1 MNLSKKEYSQIT
13 GDTCPASPIWKDML
27 LAFLVGGAICT
38 LGQFLTQMYINYFNM
53 DKKTASTWVSITLI
67 ALSSLLTA
75 LDWYGKIAKH
85 AGAGTIVPITGFSNP
100 GRTRQLSI
108 LNGLRDID
116 TYVKSSDKPD
126 EDPVV
131 IVHDSARPNLTTEY
145 LDRCLDAIEGCDGVM
160 PTLPMKD
167 TVYYSENGTKVD
179 RLLDRSCIYAGQAPE
194 LYRLKKYLEVNEKL
208 LPDEILRIN
217 GSTEPAVM
225 AGLDVA
231 MIPGDEN
238 NYKVTTKKD
247 MDRFIQD
254 IG

>member
-1 MNLSKKEYSQIT
+1 MNIALILSGGT
-13 GDTCPASPIWKDML
+13 GTRL
-27 LAFLVGGAICT
+27 GGDIPK
-38 LGQFLTQMYINYFNM
+38 QYIKVKGRM
-53 DKKTASTWVSITLI
+53 LI
-67 ALSSLLTA
+67 AYCLNMFATHSAIDGIFVVAAPEWRDEIINECGRLGI
-75 LDWYGKIAKH
+75 GKA
-85 AGAGTIVPITGFSNP
+85 AITGFSDP

-116 TYVKSSDKPD
+116 TYVKSSDKPV

-131 IVHDSARPNLTTEY
+131 IIHDAARPNLTAEY

-194 LYRLKKYLEVNEKL
+194 LYRLKKYLEANEKL
-208 LPDEILRIN
+208 LPDEILKIN
-217 GSTEPAVM
+217 GSTEPAVI

-247 MDRFIQD
+247 MDKFIQD

>member
-1 MNLSKKEYSQIT
+1 MNIALILSGGT
-13 GDTCPASPIWKDML
+13 GTRL
-27 LAFLVGGAICT
+27 GGDIPK
-38 LGQFLTQMYINYFNM
+38 QYIKVKGRM
-53 DKKTASTWVSITLI
+53 LI
-67 ALSSLLTA
+67 AYCLNMFAAHSAIDGMFVVAAPEWRDEILNECDSLGIGSA
-75 LDWYGKIAKH
+75 A
-85 AGAGTIVPITGFSNP
+85 ITGFSNP

-116 TYVKSSDKPD
+116 TYVKSLDKND
-126 EDPVV
+126 DPVV
-131 IVHDSARPNLTTEY
+131 IIHDAARPNLTAEY
-145 LDRCLDAIEGCDGVM
+145 LDQCLDAIEECDGVM

-179 RLLDRSCIYAGQAPE
+179 KLLDRGCIFAGQAPE
-194 LYRLKKYLEVNEKL
+194 LYRLKKYLEANEKL
-208 LPDEILRIN
+208 LPDDILKIN

-247 MDRFIQD
+247 IDRFIQD
-254 IG
+254 MG

>member
-1 MNLSKKEYSQIT
+1 MNIALILSGGT
-13 GDTCPASPIWKDML
+13 GTRL
-27 LAFLVGGAICT
+27 GGDIPK
-38 LGQFLTQMYINYFNM
+38 QYIKVKGRM
-53 DKKTASTWVSITLI
+53 LI
-67 ALSSLLTA
+67 AYCLNMFAAHSAVDGIFVVAAPEWRDEILNECERLG
-75 LDWYGKIAKH
+75 DGKA
-85 AGAGTIVPITGFSNP
+85 AITGFSDP

-108 LNGLRDID
+108 LNGLKDID
-116 TYVKSSDKPD
+116 THAKSLDKND
-126 EDPVV
+126 DPVV
-131 IVHDSARPNLTTEY
+131 IIHDAARPNLTAEY
-145 LDRCLDAIEGCDGVM
+145 LDRCLDAIEGVDGVM

-179 RLLDRSCIYAGQAPE
+179 RLLDRSCIFAGQAPE
-194 LYRLKKYLEVNEKL
+194 LYRLKKYLEANEKL
-208 LPDEILRIN
+208 LPDDILKIN

-225 AGLDVA
+225 AGLNVA

>member
-1 MNLSKKEYSQIT
+1 MNIALILSGGT
-13 GDTCPASPIWKDML
+13 GTRL
-27 LAFLVGGAICT
+27 GGDIPK
-38 LGQFLTQMYINYFNM
+38 QYIKVKGRM
-53 DKKTASTWVSITLI
+53 LI
-67 ALSSLLTA
+67 AYCLNMFAAHSAVDGIFVVAAPEWRDEILKECGRLGI
-75 LDWYGKIAKH
+75 GKSA
-85 AGAGTIVPITGFSNP
+85 ITGFSDP
-100 GRTRQLSI
+100 GKTRQLSI

-116 TYVKSSDKPD
+116 TYVKSLDKND
-126 EDPVV
+126 DPVV
-131 IVHDSARPNLTTEY
+131 IIHDAARPNLTAEY

-194 LYRLKKYLEVNEKL
+194 LYRLTKYLEANKKL
-208 LPDEILRIN
+208 LPDNILKIN

-225 AGLDVA
+225 AGLNVA

>member
-1 MNLSKKEYSQIT
+1 MNIALILSGGT
-13 GDTCPASPIWKDML
+13 GTRLGGDIPKQYIKVKGRMLIAYCLNMFAAHSAIDGIFVVAAPEWKDEIL
-27 LAFLVGGAICT
+27 NECDS
-38 LGQFLTQMYINYFNM
+38 LGIGS
-53 DKKTASTWVSITLI
+53 A
-67 ALSSLLTA
+67 A
-75 LDWYGKIAKH
+75 
-85 AGAGTIVPITGFSNP
+85 ITGFSNP

-116 TYVKSSDKPD
+116 TYVKSSDKPV

-131 IVHDSARPNLTTEY
+131 IIHDAARPNLTAEY

-179 RLLDRSCIYAGQAPE
+179 RLLDRSCIFAGQAPE
-194 LYRLKKYLEVNEKL
+194 LYRLKKYLEANEKL
-208 LPDEILRIN
+208 LPDEILKIN

>member
-1 MNLSKKEYSQIT
+1 MNIALVLSGGT
-13 GDTCPASPIWKDML
+13 GTRL
-27 LAFLVGGAICT
+27 GGDIPK
-38 LGQFLTQMYINYFNM
+38 QYIKVKGRM
-53 DKKTASTWVSITLI
+53 LI
-67 ALSSLLTA
+67 AYCLNMF
-75 LDWYGKIAKH
+75 
-85 AGAGTIVPITGFSNP
+85 AGHSAIDGIFVVAAPEWRDEIINECGRLGIGEAAITGFSDP

-116 TYVKSSDKPD
+116 TYVKSLDKND
-126 EDPVV
+126 DPVV
-131 IVHDSARPNLTTEY
+131 IIHDAARPNLTAEY

-179 RLLDRSCIYAGQAPE
+179 KLLDRSCIFAGQAPE
-194 LYRLKKYLEVNEKL
+194 LYRLKKYLEANEKL
-208 LPDEILRIN
+208 LPDDILKIN

-225 AGLDVA
+225 AGLNVV

-254 IG
+254 LVLKSQFAAWEQ

>member
-1 MNLSKKEYSQIT
+1 MNIALILSGGT
-13 GDTCPASPIWKDML
+13 GTRL
-27 LAFLVGGAICT
+27 GGDIPK
-38 LGQFLTQMYINYFNM
+38 QYIKVKGRM
-53 DKKTASTWVSITLI
+53 LI
-67 ALSSLLTA
+67 AYCLNMFATHSAIDGIFVVAAPEWRDEIINECGRLGI
-75 LDWYGKIAKH
+75 GKA
-85 AGAGTIVPITGFSNP
+85 AITGFSDP

-108 LNGLRDID
+108 INGLRDID
-116 TYVKSSDKPD
+116 TYVKSLDKND
-126 EDPVV
+126 DPVV
-131 IVHDSARPNLTTEY
+131 IIHDAARPNLTAEY

-167 TVYYSENGTKVD
+167 TVYYSKNGIKVD

-194 LYRLKKYLEVNEKL
+194 LYRLKKYLEANEKL
-208 LPDEILRIN
+208 LPDDILKIN

-225 AGLDVA
+225 AGLNVA

>member
-1 MNLSKKEYSQIT
+1 MNIALVLSGGT
-13 GDTCPASPIWKDML
+13 GTRL
-27 LAFLVGGAICT
+27 GGDIPK
-38 LGQFLTQMYINYFNM
+38 QYIKVKGRM
-53 DKKTASTWVSITLI
+53 LI
-67 ALSSLLTA
+67 AYCLNMFAAHSAIDGIFVVAAPEWRDEIINECGRLGI
-75 LDWYGKIAKH
+75 GKA
-85 AGAGTIVPITGFSNP
+85 AITGFSDP

-131 IVHDSARPNLTTEY
+131 IIHDAARPNLTAEY

-179 RLLDRSCIYAGQAPE
+179 RLLDRSLIYAGQAPE
-194 LYRLKKYLEVNEKL
+194 LYRLKKYLEANEKL
-208 LPDEILRIN
+208 LPDEILKIN

>member
-1 MNLSKKEYSQIT
+1 MNIALILSGGT
-13 GDTCPASPIWKDML
+13 GTRL
-27 LAFLVGGAICT
+27 GGDIPK
-38 LGQFLTQMYINYFNM
+38 QYIKVKGRM
-53 DKKTASTWVSITLI
+53 LI
-67 ALSSLLTA
+67 AYCLNMFAAHSAIDGIFVVAAPEWRDEIIKECGRLGIGMA
-75 LDWYGKIAKH
+75 A
-85 AGAGTIVPITGFSNP
+85 ITGFSDP

-116 TYVKSSDKPD
+116 TYVKSLDKND
-126 EDPVV
+126 DPVV
-131 IVHDSARPNLTTEY
+131 IIHDAARPNLTAEY
-145 LDRCLDAIEGCDGVM
+145 LGQCLDAIEGRDGVM

-179 RLLDRSCIYAGQAPE
+179 KLLDRSCIFAGQAPE
-194 LYRLKKYLEVNEKL
+194 LYRLKKYLEANEEL
-208 LPDEILRIN
+208 LPDDILKIN

-225 AGLDVA
+225 AGLNVA

>member
-1 MNLSKKEYSQIT
+1 MNIALILSGGT
-13 GDTCPASPIWKDML
+13 GTRL
-27 LAFLVGGAICT
+27 GGDIPK
-38 LGQFLTQMYINYFNM
+38 QYIKVKGRM
-53 DKKTASTWVSITLI
+53 LI
-67 ALSSLLTA
+67 AYCLNMFAAHSAIDGIFVVADPEWRDEILKECESLGI
-75 LDWYGKIAKH
+75 GK
-85 AGAGTIVPITGFSNP
+85 TSITGFSDP

-116 TYVKSSDKPD
+116 AYVKSSDKPV

-131 IVHDSARPNLTTEY
+131 IIHDAARPNLTAEY

-194 LYRLKKYLEVNEKL
+194 LYRLKKYLEANEKL
-208 LPDEILRIN
+208 LPDNILKIN

-225 AGLDVA
+225 AGLNVA

>member
-1 MNLSKKEYSQIT
+1 MNIALILSGGT
-13 GDTCPASPIWKDML
+13 GTRL
-27 LAFLVGGAICT
+27 GGDIPK
-38 LGQFLTQMYINYFNM
+38 QYIKVKGRM
-53 DKKTASTWVSITLI
+53 LI
-67 ALSSLLTA
+67 AYCLNMFAAHSAIDGIFVVAAPEWRDEIINECGRLGIGEA
-75 LDWYGKIAKH
+75 A
-85 AGAGTIVPITGFSNP
+85 ITGFSDP

-116 TYVKSSDKPD
+116 TYVKSSDKPV

-131 IVHDSARPNLTTEY
+131 VIHDAARPNLTAEY
-145 LDRCLDAIEGCDGVM
+145 LDRCLDAVEGCDGVM

-194 LYRLKKYLEVNEKL
+194 LYRLKKYLEANEKL
-208 LPDEILRIN
+208 LPDNILKIN

-225 AGLDVA
+225 AGLNVA

>member
-1 MNLSKKEYSQIT
+1 MNIALVLSGGT
-13 GDTCPASPIWKDML
+13 GTRL
-27 LAFLVGGAICT
+27 GGDIPK
-38 LGQFLTQMYINYFNM
+38 QYIKVKGRM
-53 DKKTASTWVSITLI
+53 LI
-67 ALSSLLTA
+67 AYCLNMFAAHSAIDGIFVVAAPEWRDEILKECESLGI
-75 LDWYGKIAKH
+75 GKA
-85 AGAGTIVPITGFSNP
+85 AITGFSDP

-116 TYVKSSDKPD
+116 TYVKSLDKND
-126 EDPVV
+126 DPVV
-131 IVHDSARPNLTTEY
+131 IIHDAARPNLTAEY
-145 LDRCLDAIEGCDGVM
+145 LNRCLDAIEGCDGVM

-194 LYRLKKYLEVNEKL
+194 LYRLKKYLEANEKL

-225 AGLDVA
+225 AGLDVT

>member
-1 MNLSKKEYSQIT
+1 MNIALVLSGGT
-13 GDTCPASPIWKDML
+13 GTRFGGDIPKQYMKVKGRML
-27 LAFLVGGAICT
+27 IAYCLNMFAAHSAIDGIFVVAAPEWRDEIINECGRLGIGGA
-38 LGQFLTQMYINYFNM
+38 
-53 DKKTASTWVSITLI
+53 A
-67 ALSSLLTA
+67 
-75 LDWYGKIAKH
+75 
-85 AGAGTIVPITGFSNP
+85 ITGFSDP

-116 TYVKSSDKPD
+116 TYVKSLDKND
-126 EDPVV
+126 DPVV
-131 IVHDSARPNLTTEY
+131 IIHDAARPNLTAEY
-145 LDRCLDAIEGCDGVM
+145 LDQCLDAIEGCDGVM

-179 RLLDRSCIYAGQAPE
+179 RLLDRSCIFAGQAPE
-194 LYRLKKYLEVNEKL
+194 LYRLKKYLEANEKL
-208 LPDEILRIN
+208 LPDDILKIN

-225 AGLDVA
+225 AGLNVA

>member
-1 MNLSKKEYSQIT
+1 MNIALVLSGGT
-13 GDTCPASPIWKDML
+13 GTRL
-27 LAFLVGGAICT
+27 GGDIPK
-38 LGQFLTQMYINYFNM
+38 QYIKVKGRM
-53 DKKTASTWVSITLI
+53 LI
-67 ALSSLLTA
+67 AYCLNMFAAHSAIDGIFVVAASEWRDEILKECESLGI
-75 LDWYGKIAKH
+75 GKA
-85 AGAGTIVPITGFSNP
+85 AITGFSNP

-131 IVHDSARPNLTTEY
+131 IVHDAARPNLTTEY

-194 LYRLKKYLEVNEKL
+194 LYRLKKYLEANEKL
-208 LPDEILRIN
+208 LPDDILKIN

-225 AGLDVA
+225 AGLNVA